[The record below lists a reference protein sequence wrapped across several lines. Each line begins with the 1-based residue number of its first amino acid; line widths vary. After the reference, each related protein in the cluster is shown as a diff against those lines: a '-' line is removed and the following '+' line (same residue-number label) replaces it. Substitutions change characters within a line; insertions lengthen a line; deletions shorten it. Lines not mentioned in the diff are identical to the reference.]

1 MTTRK
6 LTKAEEVE
14 LLKVELKNRQESL
27 ERLMKKLETVGW
39 TKSDKELADEHTK
52 FIKQNARI
60 VKEFYRPAIIF

>member
-39 TKSDKELADEHTK
+39 TKSDKELADEHMK